1 MGFSYDASAKSLA
14 ETHGNVEEALMALTS
29 AGEFQNSEMGTMI
42 RQEILKALNDN
53 QEVLANAIGEDGA
66 SLSLDLQSMANLLG

>member
-1 MGFSYDASAKSLA
+1 
-14 ETHGNVEEALMALTS
+14 MALTS